1 VSRLSPHPFRRL
13 PRAKTAEASTTRGA
27 AAPVPALLVSVRN
40 PLEARAAVAGGCD
53 LLDIKE
59 PLRGP
64 LGKADTVVM
73 AAIAQYAAGCR
84 GTATPLPCS
93 AALGELA
100 DCKSW
105 LTEFSLPPGIDY
117 VKLGSARFDS
127 PARWLEAW
135 QDAQRRLKMAPTREL
150 RWVAVAYA
158 DWRTANSLEPSRL
171 LEAART
177 TPCEALL
184 IDTFDKCAGNLL
196 RLMDL
201 AELRRLSAAAHQAGL
216 KIALAGSLR
225 RAQFSELFEVGAD
238 ILGVRGS
245 ACAGGRRTSPVSATA
260 VRALKRELLATFA
273 QKGSLRR
280 TTELMRP

>member
-1 VSRLSPHPFRRL
+1 VSRLSPHLFRRL
-13 PRAKTAEASTTRGA
+13 PRAKTAEASTARGP
-27 AAPVPALLVSVRN
+27 AAPIPALLVSVRN

-64 LGKADTVVM
+64 LGRADTEVM
-73 AAIAQYAAGCR
+73 AAIAQYAVGCH

-93 AALGELA
+93 AALGELF

-105 LTEFSLPPGIDY
+105 LSEFSLPRGIDY
-117 VKLGSARFDS
+117 VKLGSAGFDS

-135 QDAQRRLKMAPTREL
+135 QDAQRRLELPPTRKL

-158 DWRTANSLEPSRL
+158 DWRKANSLEPSRL

-177 TPCEALL
+177 TPCQALL
-184 IDTFDKCAGNLL
+184 IDTFDKSAGNLL
-196 RLMDL
+196 QLMDL

-216 KIALAGSLR
+216 KFALAGGLR
-225 RAQFSELFEVGAD
+225 RGQFSKLFEVGTD

-245 ACAGGRRTSPVSATA
+245 ACAGGRRTSPVSAKA
-260 VRALKRELLATFA
+260 VRALKRELLASFA
-273 QKGSLRR
+273 PEGEP
-280 TTELMRP
+280 TTDA

>member
-1 VSRLSPHPFRRL
+1 VSRLSPQFFRRL
-13 PRAKTAEASTTRGA
+13 PRAKSADASA
-27 AAPVPALLVSVRN
+27 ASGPAARVPALLVSVRS

-64 LGKADTVVM
+64 LGKADTDVM
-73 AAIAQYAAGCR
+73 AEIAQYAAGCH
-84 GTATPLPCS
+84 GTAPALPCS
-93 AALGELA
+93 AALGELF

-105 LTEFSLPPGIDY
+105 LSEFSLPPGIDY

-127 PARWLEAW
+127 PGRWLAAW
-135 QDAQRRLKMAPTREL
+135 QDAQRRLELPPTRKL

-184 IDTFDKCAGNLL
+184 IDTFDKSAGNLL
-196 RLMDL
+196 KLMDL
-201 AELRRLSAAAHQAGL
+201 AELRRLSAAAHQASL
-216 KIALAGSLR
+216 KFALAGSLCR
-225 RAQFSELFEVGAD
+225 GQFSELCEVGAD
-238 ILGVRGS
+238 IFGVRGA

-260 VRALKRELLATFA
+260 VRALKRELLASFA
-273 QKGSLRR
+273 PEGEPARDA
-280 TTELMRP
+280 